1 MQFDY
6 TVRTQLREDIKLLIP
21 ALRKR
26 LKIKI
31 KNCKFS
37 NPLLRQIT
45 KLKFTMLDNK
55 IMHQRSQIIR
65 PCFHAELSDF
75 KWLPGR

>member
-45 KLKFTMLDNK
+45 KLKSTMLDNK

-65 PCFHAELSDF
+65 PCFHGELSDF

>member
-26 LKIKI
+26 LKIKKKI
-31 KNCKFS
+31 
-37 NPLLRQIT
+37 QIF
-45 KLKFTMLDNK
+45 KPSLAADN
-55 IMHQRSQIIR
+55 
-65 PCFHAELSDF
+65 ET
-75 KWLPGR
+75 